1 MEFEHTT
8 LSNGLTIVGE
18 VNASAL
24 SAAVGFFVRT
34 GSRDETDGISG
45 VSHFLEHM
53 MFKGTD
59 KLSAGEVN
67 EAFDRLGANYNAFTS
82 EENTVYYAAVL
93 PEYLLEVTGLWS
105 RLMRPSLRRDDF
117 DIEKNVIKEEIAMYQ
132 DLPQFD
138 VMDRCKSLH
147 FKDHPC
153 GHTVLGTAESITAL
167 AAEQMRSYFG
177 NRYAPNNMV
186 LACCGNFDFDALC
199 SLTESKC
206 GKWTP
211 SDVTRELSFYA
222 GSKDKQRTEKA
233 NLVREHICL
242 LSQAVSMQDE
252 RRFATSLL
260 AIIAGDSTG
269 SRYFWA
275 LVDPAI
281 AETAAMQ
288 YESMDGVGALYSYIC
303 CGSENI
309 SKVMKILEA
318 IFEDLTT
325 KGVSEDELQKA
336 KNKVLSALTIKCE
349 QPIGRLTNLGF
360 NWVYLQRYRSMAEDV
375 EAIKGV
381 TTDDINAV
389 IREFNPGDFTQL
401 SIGPV
406 QSRLD

>member
-1 MEFEHTT
+1 MEFKHTT

-18 VNASAL
+18 INESAL
-24 SAAVGFFVRT
+24 SAAVGFFVRS
-34 GSRDETDGISG
+34 GSRDETGEVSG

-59 KLSAGEVN
+59 GLGALEVN
-67 EAFDRLGANYNAFTS
+67 ETFDRLGAQYNAFTS

-93 PEYLLEVTGLWS
+93 PEYLGEVTDLWTQ
-105 RLMRPSLRRDDF
+105 LMRPSLRAEDF
-117 DIEKNVIKEEIAMYQ
+117 DIEKNVIKEEIAMYK

-138 VMDRCKSLH
+138 VMDRCKTIH

-153 GHTVLGTAESITAL
+153 GNTVLGTEESITAL
-167 AAEQMRSYFG
+167 TAEQMRDYFAK
-177 NRYAPNNMV
+177 RYAPNNMV

-199 SLTESKC
+199 SLAESKC

-211 SDVTRELSFYA
+211 SDVTRELNFYA
-222 GSKDKQRTEKA
+222 GSKDKQRAEKA

-242 LSQAVSMQDE
+242 LSPAVSMQDD

-260 AIIAGDSTG
+260 AIIVGDCTG

-288 YESMDGVGALYSYIC
+288 YESMDGVGVIYSYIRC
-303 CGSENI
+303 DRQNVSQVTQIIKG
-309 SKVMKILEA
+309 
-318 IFEDLTT
+318 IFEELTA
-325 KGVSEDELQKA
+325 KGISGDELRKA
-336 KNKVLSALTIKCE
+336 RNKVLSALTIKCE
-349 QPIGRLTNLGF
+349 QPMGRLTNLGF

-375 EAIKGV
+375 AAVKAV
-381 TTDDINAV
+381 TVEDVNAV
-389 IREFNPGDFTQL
+389 IAEFNPGDFTQL
-401 SIGPV
+401 SIGPPA
-406 QSRLD
+406 D